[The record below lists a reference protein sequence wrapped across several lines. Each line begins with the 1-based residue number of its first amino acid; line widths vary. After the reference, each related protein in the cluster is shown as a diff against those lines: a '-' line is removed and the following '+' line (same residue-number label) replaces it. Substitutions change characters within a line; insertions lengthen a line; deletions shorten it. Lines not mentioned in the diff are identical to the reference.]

1 MNWKNQFMSF
11 FIYIYIYVTVSN
23 AIWTTFHLKTVH
35 FIGTFIMISIHTLI
49 CLCDHMFICT
59 HMYIHINTYTNIFRE
74 LKKTSPHISGIQ
86 RYPHFQFL
94 IYKPNTYTNS
104 HYLST
109 IHIKSTSYSHY
120 QWIATETIN
129 W

>member
-1 MNWKNQFMSF
+1 
-11 FIYIYIYVTVSN
+11 
-23 AIWTTFHLKTVH
+23 
-35 FIGTFIMISIHTLI
+35 
-49 CLCDHMFICT
+49 MFICT

-109 IHIKSTSYSHY
+109 IHIKSTFHFGCFPGKPGYLLKLLWEKPAQQDNGASLRS
-120 QWIATETIN
+120 QLGLT
-129 W
+129 